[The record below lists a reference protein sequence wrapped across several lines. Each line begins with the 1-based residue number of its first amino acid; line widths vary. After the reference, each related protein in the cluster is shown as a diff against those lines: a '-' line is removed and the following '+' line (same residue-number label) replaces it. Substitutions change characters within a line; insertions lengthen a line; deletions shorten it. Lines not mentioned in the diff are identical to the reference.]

1 MLLPCEA
8 DKDSVEVRLRW
19 TKDRGEVKDDDDD
32 DDDEEEEEDAIV
44 LGARRPK
51 DDAWSKKDV
60 MKMATIQKRCATMVT
75 FKSRAVKEKETRR
88 DLPFLSLRSKILFV
102 FVKISSFLFLPPPE
116 LYL

>member
-19 TKDRGEVKDDDDD
+19 TKDRGEVKD

-102 FVKISSFLFLPPPE
+102 FVKISFFPPPH
-116 LYL
+116 

>member
-19 TKDRGEVKDDDDD
+19 TKDRGEVKDDDD

-102 FVKISSFLFLPPPE
+102 FVKISFFPPPH
-116 LYL
+116 